1 MKTKKQADQS
11 AGNSDMKF
19 TDFGLP
25 EILERTLD
33 ECDLIT
39 PTPIQS
45 MAIPALLDGK
55 DLIGLAQTGT
65 GKTAAFLLPMLA
77 HLSDRD
83 GVRKGQP
90 PRALILAPTRELALQ
105 VQENVRILTANM
117 NLRNISIYGGARYEG
132 QINGLR
138 RGVDIV
144 IATPGRLEDL
154 IAKQAISLE
163 AIEFFILDEADH
175 MLDLGFSPAV
185 TRISALLPETRQTM
199 LFSATMPAE
208 IRKLCEKF
216 LRDPVSVKAPDSE
229 QSAKHIFQQVRL
241 VSEDRKREQLA
252 ELLGSD
258 QIRSCVIFVR
268 TKRRADQL
276 AANMS
281 KQGFKIDALHGDMKQ
296 FLRRK
301 VLNKFKSGEITALIA
316 TDVAARGIDIPA
328 ISHVINF
335 DLPDIGEAYI
345 HRIGRTGR
353 AGLSGTAI
361 SFCSDSET
369 DRMKMILKIIGKRDG
384 KIEIID
390 QDGAPA
396 DLSDITASPHRRGR
410 PKFSRQGYKKRD
422 GRPSASQRKPRR
434 QKPEDG
440 QPRKPAR
447 KARPA
452 RPDRPDRPEK
462 SNWSDRPAARDSE
475 GTSQQD
481 RPLRRKSSKKRASQH
496 ASAGKRAE
504 THNSQR
510 KRRPEKAASTK
521 PWKRKKPLSQ
531 KPKSRKTPK

>member
-1 MKTKKQADQS
+1 MRTQKQAELS
-11 AGNSDMKF
+11 AGDSDMKF

-25 EILERTLD
+25 EILEQTLD
-33 ECDLIT
+33 ECDLVT
-39 PTPIQS
+39 PTPIQK
-45 MAIPALLDGK
+45 MAIPVLLDGR
-55 DLIGLAQTGT
+55 DLIGMAQTGT

-77 HLSDRD
+77 RLSERD

-90 PRALILAPTRELALQ
+90 PRALILAPTRELAQQ
-105 VQENVRILTANM
+105 VQENVRILTAHM
-117 NLRNISIYGGARYEG
+117 NLRNISIYGGARYDG

-208 IRKLCEKF
+208 IRKLCEQF

-252 ELLGSD
+252 ELLGSN

-301 VLNKFKSGEITALIA
+301 VLNKFKAGEITALIA

-369 DRMKMILKIIGKRDG
+369 DRLKMILKIIGKRDG
-384 KIEIID
+384 KIEIVNE
-390 QDGAPA
+390 DGTPA
-396 DLSDITASPHRRGR
+396 ELSDVAAGSHRRGR
-410 PKFSRQGYKKRD
+410 PKFAKQGYKKRD
-422 GRPSASQRKPRR
+422 GRPSAGQRKPRR

-440 QPRKPAR
+440 QARKP
-447 KARPA
+447 
-452 RPDRPDRPEK
+452 
-462 SNWSDRPAARDSE
+462 S
-475 GTSQQD
+475 
-481 RPLRRKSSKKRASQH
+481 
-496 ASAGKRAE
+496 
-504 THNSQR
+504 
-510 KRRPEKAASTK
+510 
-521 PWKRKKPLSQ
+521 
-531 KPKSRKTPK
+531 

>member
-1 MKTKKQADQS
+1 M
-11 AGNSDMKF
+11 
-19 TDFGLP
+19 
-25 EILERTLD
+25 
-33 ECDLIT
+33 
-39 PTPIQS
+39 
-45 MAIPALLDGK
+45 
-55 DLIGLAQTGT
+55 
-65 GKTAAFLLPMLA
+65 
-77 HLSDRD
+77 
-83 GVRKGQP
+83 
-90 PRALILAPTRELALQ
+90 
-105 VQENVRILTANM
+105 RILTANM

-369 DRMKMILKIIGKRDG
+369 DRLKMILKIIGKRDG

-410 PKFSRQGYKKRD
+410 PKFSRQGYKN
-422 GRPSASQRKPRR
+422 GMAAHLPASANRADRN
-434 QKPEDG
+434 QKTDSLANQQE
-440 QPRKPAR
+440 
-447 KARPA
+447 
-452 RPDRPDRPEK
+452 RPDR
-462 SNWSDRPAARDSE
+462 SDQIDQTDQKNQTGQTGRRHVTQKALHSRIGRSAENHLKNGHLSTLQLARERRHIILSANAARKKLHLPSH
-475 GTSQQD
+475 GSAKNRYLKSQN
-481 RPLRRKSSKKRASQH
+481 H
-496 ASAGKRAE
+496 AKHQNSYFGKPA
-504 THNSQR
+504 
-510 KRRPEKAASTK
+510 
-521 PWKRKKPLSQ
+521 
-531 KPKSRKTPK
+531 